1 MAQDTIY
8 FNSLRGKKS
17 TYGTKVSVNVEK
29 FIEELKAHQNEKG
42 YVNME
47 FKERKEAD
55 KYGNNIY
62 AVLDTWK
69 PNTNNSTP
77 VQNRIAVANTKPQEP
92 VANDPFDF

>member
-8 FNSLRGKKS
+8 FNSLRGKK
-17 TYGTKVSVNVEK
+17 TQYGTKVSVNVEK

-47 FKERKEAD
+47 FKDRKEAD
-55 KYGNNIY
+55 KFGNNVY

-69 PNTNNSTP
+69 PTGTNKVA
-77 VQNRIAVANTKPQEP
+77 VQDANMET
-92 VANDPFDF
+92 ASNDNLPF

>member
-8 FNSLRGKKS
+8 FNSLRGKK
-17 TYGTKVSVNVEK
+17 TQYGTKVSVNVEK

-47 FKERKEAD
+47 FKDRKEAD
-55 KYGNNIY
+55 KFGNNVY

-69 PNTNNSTP
+69 PTGTP
-77 VQNRIAVANTKPQEP
+77 NRVMFQDVKDMEKAS
-92 VANDPFDF
+92 NDNLPF